1 MFRSEAGVFAKRTK
15 LWKRRHDMTAEEEI
29 ATMATAIKQAI
40 KAMSAR
46 FGSTEVEVAKVIR
59 ELKASLQGAA

>member
-1 MFRSEAGVFAKRTK
+1 
-15 LWKRRHDMTAEEEI
+15 MTAEEEI